1 MRVLVINGANLNMLG
16 HRDPTQYGTQTLADI
31 ADLVHVTCQSAQT
44 EWFTTNH
51 EGAIIDRLQSVVLN
65 KDADAVI
72 INAGAYTHYS
82 YAIRDAL
89 EMLTVPKV
97 EVHLSNIYKR
107 ESFRHTSVLSD
118 VCDQV
123 IVGHGAQGYVMAVQ
137 YCLERAR

>member
-107 ESFRHTSVLSD
+107 EKFRRKSLLSA
-118 VCDQV
+118 VCDDV
-123 IVGHGAQGYVMAVQ
+123 IVGLGAQGYVLAVQ
-137 YCLERAR
+137 KCLERAQ